1 LKNIIKLIE
10 KIEGE
15 AKLNF
20 SFDNQDKIDY
30 VDIEFLTTRN
40 IEKILENKPALDALV
55 INPRVCGICGQ
66 AHLICTVQAL
76 EDCYDDIQIS
86 NKAKILRELTLNFEL
101 IANHFK
107 WFYLNLLP
115 LFGKKQYILKATR
128 PSTIMS
134 KAIATIAGQY
144 PHTSYAIVGGV
155 VSDITNMDLIKVKSY
170 INETLKY
177 FEDMI
182 VQANTTQ
189 FKSCTNI
196 DELLSKDGDLPDL
209 LKEIKNK
216 KWQNIGKSYDRF
228 IVFGQTSY
236 FSSGKSNKTKV
247 STNISIDN
255 VKLYDNTTSKAK
267 NVMYKDK
274 YFEVGPLSRAML
286 NKTPLIKDSHRKY
299 ADSMFSRILARTCE
313 IPQLLHHCVELINQ
327 IDLNEPS
334 YIKPSLD
341 ISKLTGNGQS
351 AVEAARGSLIH
362 KVILKNGI
370 IQKYD
375 IITPTQWNLS
385 NGTKLN
391 PATSQ
396 KAMLGLKNINLAQI
410 VFKSFD
416 VCSVCTTH

>member
-1 LKNIIKLIE
+1 LNIIKLIE

-20 SFDNQDKIDY
+20 SFDKDEKIDY

-40 IEKILENKPALDALV
+40 IEKILETKPALDALV

-66 AHLICTVQAL
+66 AHLIATVQAL
-76 EDCYDDIQIS
+76 EDCYDDIKIS
-86 NKAKILRELTLNFEL
+86 SKAKILRELTLNFEL

-115 LFGKKQYILKATR
+115 LFGKKQYILKATK
-128 PSTIMS
+128 PSTLMS

-170 INETLKY
+170 INETIKY

-182 VQANTTQ
+182 VKTDTKV

-196 DELLSKDGDLPDL
+196 DELLSKDGDLPL
-209 LKEIKNK
+209 LLEEIKDKN
-216 KWQNIGKSYDRF
+216 WQNIGKSFDRF
-228 IVFGQTSY
+228 IVFGKNSY
-236 FSSGKSNKTKV
+236 FTSGKSNKTKV
-247 STNISIDN
+247 TTNISIEN
-255 VKLYDNTTSKAK
+255 IKLYDNINSKAK

-286 NKTPLIKDSHRKY
+286 NKTPLIKDAHRKY
-299 ADSMFSRILARTCE
+299 ADSIFSRILARTCE
-313 IPQLLHHCVELINQ
+313 IPQLLHHCDELIKS
-327 IDLNEPS
+327 IDLSEPS
-334 YIKPSLD
+334 YIKPSID
-341 ISKLTGNGQS
+341 ISNMTGSGSS
-351 AVEAARGSLIH
+351 AIEAARGSLVH
-362 KVILKNGI
+362 KVQLKDGI

-385 NGTKLN
+385 NGTKQN
-391 PATSQ
+391 PAISQ
-396 KAMLGLKNINLAQI
+396 KAMLGLNDIDLAQI